1 MVENCIKHS
10 TGLPGLDAVLQ
21 GVNPGDNLLWQVDN
35 INDYRVF
42 VEPFSRCAKSSGQR
56 LTYFR
61 FAEHEPLVLADDNID
76 IYKLSPQ
83 KGFEAFISKIHDVIE
98 KNGEGGCYIFDT
110 LSELAHDCYSDRMLG
125 NFFLLTCPYLFKM
138 KAVAY
143 FAVLRNYHSFHAADP
158 ISKSTQMFL
167 DVYRHKGKLYV
178 YPLKVKD
185 RLSKTIY
192 RLHAWEGDNFIPI
205 TRSIDLADILTS
217 VTKSGLESALYQ
229 IGVWNRVFVEADEVL
244 KAFHRG
250 EGSKRRVDEMFNLL
264 LGMIISRD
272 ARLSTLAKK
281 YLTLQDLMRIRER
294 MIGTGFIGG
303 KTVGMILARTI
314 LKKNYP
320 KYYDIIESHDSFYI
334 GSEVFYSYIV
344 LNDCWWVRKKQ
355 KKTVTF
361 MDDIE
366 EAKKRIL
373 AGKFPDY
380 MIERFKAMLEYYSMS
395 PIIVRSSSLLEDGF
409 GNMFAGKYESVFCAN
424 QGSPAERLEF
434 FLDAVRI
441 IYASSMSEKALKYRA
456 HRGILEQDE
465 QMALLV
471 QRVSGSIDNN
481 LFYPH
486 AAGVGYSFNPFVWDE
501 SIKSEA
507 GLLRLVFGLGTRAVD
522 RCDDDYT
529 RLVALSAPGKRPET
543 EKNDSYKFT
552 QKKIDVLD
560 LEANQIMSKDFD
572 EIAEHSTDISIS
584 LCASEIDN
592 PYYSRNNNQSSNK
605 YYKMLTFD
613 KLLSITSFA
622 DDMKEMMEIL
632 SQAYQYP
639 VDIEFTVNFTGCE
652 DYKINLVQCRPLEIK
667 GGGTIV
673 EPPTSIDE
681 NDLILRINGPVI
693 GRSRFDNIDRIIYVV
708 PSVYGQLTI
717 TERYQIARLIG
728 RLNHLHKKENPDT
741 TMLIGPGRWGTST
754 PSLGV
759 PVSFVE
765 INNVSIICEI
775 VTMRDQL
782 VPDVSLGTHFF
793 SEMVEMD
800 MLYLALFPDRESNTI
815 NEQFFE
821 ESPNVLSELLPGEAK
836 WSNAIRVVDVAKQ
849 GNPNSLKIN
858 ANTIK
863 QEVFCYLEKSD

>member
-1 MVENCIKHS
+1 MLDDCARHS
-10 TGLPGLDAVLQ
+10 TGLPALDDVLQ
-21 GVNPGDNLLWQVDN
+21 DVNPGGNILWQVDS
-35 INDYRVF
+35 INDYRAF
-42 VEPFSRCAKSSGQR
+42 VEPFSRGAISKKER
-56 LTYFR
+56 VTYFR
-61 FAEHEPLVLADDNID
+61 FAAHEPLVIDDDNID
-76 IYKLSPQ
+76 IYSLSPQ
-83 KGFEAFISKIHDVIE
+83 KGFEVFISKIHDVIE
-98 KNGEGGCYIFDT
+98 KNGEGGYYIFDT

-125 NFFLLTCPYLFKM
+125 NFFLLTCPYLIKM
-138 KAVAY
+138 KAIAY

-178 YPLKVKD
+178 YPLKVNN
-185 RLSKTIY
+185 RISKTIY
-192 RLHAWEGDNFIPI
+192 RLHAWQGDQFIPI
-205 TRSIDLADILTS
+205 TRSIELADILTS

-244 KAFHRG
+244 KAFNRG
-250 EGSKRRVDEMFNLL
+250 EGSKRRVDEMFKLL
-264 LGMIISRD
+264 MGMIISRD
-272 ARLSTLAKK
+272 VRLSKLAEK

-314 LKKNYP
+314 LKQNFS
-320 KYYDIIESHDSFYI
+320 KYEDVIESHDSFYI

-355 KKTVTF
+355 KNTVTF

-380 MIERFKAMLEYYSMS
+380 MIERFKAMLEYYGLS

-409 GNMFAGKYESVFCAN
+409 GNMFAGKYESVFCTN
-424 QGSPAERLEF
+424 QGSPEERLKR

-456 HRGILEQDE
+456 NRGILEQDE

-471 QRVSGSIDNN
+471 QRVSGSINGN
-481 LFYPH
+481 MFYPH

-501 SIKSEA
+501 AIKSEA
-507 GLLRLVFGLGTRAVD
+507 GLLRLVYGLGTRAVD
-522 RCDDDYT
+522 RSDDDYT
-529 RLVALSAPGKRPET
+529 RLIALSAPDKRPET
-543 EKNDSYKFT
+543 EKSDSYKFT

-560 LEANQIMSKDFD
+560 LEANQVISKDFN
-572 EIAEHSTDISIS
+572 EIAEYSTDISIS

-592 PYYSRNNNQSSNK
+592 PYHSSNRNQSTSK

-622 DDMKEMMEIL
+622 DDMHEIMLIL
-632 SQAYQYP
+632 SDAYQYP
-639 VDIEFTVNFTGCE
+639 VDIEYTVNFIGCDE
-652 DYKINLVQCRPLEIK
+652 YKINLVQCRPLEIK
-667 GGGTIV
+667 GGSTIV
-673 EPPTSIDE
+673 EPPASIDK
-681 NDLILRINGPVI
+681 NNLILRIKGPVI
-693 GRSRFDNIDRIIYVV
+693 GRSRLANIDRIIYVV
-708 PSVYGQLTI
+708 PSVYGQLTM
-717 TERYQIARLIG
+717 TERYHIARLIG
-728 RLNHLHKKENPDT
+728 RLTHLQKKENPAT
-741 TMLIGPGRWGTST
+741 IMLIGPGRWGTST

-759 PVSFVE
+759 PVSFVD

-775 VTMRDQL
+775 VTMRDNL

-800 MLYLALFPDRESNTI
+800 MLYLALFPDRESNMI
-815 NEQFFE
+815 NEHFFE
-821 ESPNVLSELLPGEAK
+821 ESTNVLSELLPGEAK
-836 WSNAIRVVDVAKQ
+836 WSNAIRVVDVANQ
-849 GNPNSLKIN
+849 ANHNTLKLH
-858 ANTIK
+858 ADTIK
-863 QEVFCYLEKSD
+863 QEAFCYLEQD